1 VVGGCGRRVWWEG
14 VVGGETVYS
23 LHYVH
28 IMRSKFISRK
38 IIIYSSNFVL
48 IKGIS
53 PWYKYT
59 LLMYRGAGSLC
70 LPPAVQGRWRHLVW
84 PEPSQSQ

>member
-1 VVGGCGRRVWWEG
+1 MGVVG

-53 PWYKYT
+53 PWYKYHYSCT
-59 LLMYRGAGSLC
+59 EGLAHSVCR
-70 LPPAVQGRWRHLVW
+70 Q
-84 PEPSQSQ
+84 QSKGGGDI